1 MKDLSE
7 LTGLP
12 RQVIHFYIQQG
23 LVPEGH
29 KTGRNMAYYS
39 DEHVERIR
47 LVRQLQEE
55 RFLPLKAIRAAL
67 RGEDDHF
74 TPAQRTLLLEVKER
88 LAGTVAAP
96 EHREMVDAKKAL
108 LEAGV
113 TEKDLAQMLEIGLFG
128 AATDG
133 RGRQRI
139 ARDDAW
145 MLQLLG
151 ELRRVGLTEDIGFE
165 ARDLAIFEEAIA
177 SLLERETQMLADR
190 LSGLPPDRVADMV
203 ERALPLIGSF
213 LARYHATKVRQFF
226 AAL

>member
-1 MKDLSE
+1 MTAAAAIDRGRWPYRMKDLSE

-96 EHREMVDAKKAL
+96 EHREAL
-108 LEAGV
+108 S
-113 TEKDLAQMLEIGLFG
+113 
-128 AATDG
+128 
-133 RGRQRI
+133 RS
-139 ARDDAW
+139 AW
-145 MLQLLG
+145 EM
-151 ELRRVGLTEDIGFE
+151 ERR
-165 ARDLAIFEEAIA
+165 R
-177 SLLERETQMLADR
+177 
-190 LSGLPPDRVADMV
+190 
-203 ERALPLIGSF
+203 
-213 LARYHATKVRQFF
+213 
-226 AAL
+226 